1 MNIGIVGNGMII
13 DMAGEA
19 ITRQSDFTC
28 TAIVCRLGN
37 RDKAEKYAK
46 KFQIPRIYTDYQ
58 EFLEH
63 APVEAVYIGIVN
75 SEHYHYAKQALL
87 AGKHVILE
95 KPFTVSQKEAKELA
109 QIAGETG
116 KMLLEAI
123 YIRYCGWMESV
134 RKGAEHLG
142 RIKLIQCSYSQ
153 RSSRYDQYC
162 RKTVLPVFDPALG
175 GGALF
180 DLGIYC
186 VHFVDTVM
194 KNEKIQGISYKANR
208 GFNGVDTSGVLTISY
223 PESLAVCVCAKDSD
237 GARQAVIQGEE
248 GWIKV
253 EPFPVAERVVLY
265 KNHSDEVQI
274 LWQKTDSEKNFLLEE
289 FQELSHILKGNLRD
303 RAETGLEES
312 LRVMEVLEQTKN
324 N

>member
-13 DMAGEA
+13 ELAGDA
-19 ITRQSDFTC
+19 IIRQPDFTC
-28 TAIVCRLGN
+28 TAIVCRPKS
-37 RDKAEKYAK
+37 RDKAEAYAK
-46 KFQIPRIYTDYQ
+46 KFHIPGIYTDYR

-63 APVEAVYIGIVN
+63 APMEAVYIGIVN

-109 QIAGETG
+109 QIAEKTG

-134 RKGAEHLG
+134 RKGTECLG

-162 RKTVLPVFDPALG
+162 RGNVLPVFDPALG

-180 DLGIYC
+180 DLGVYC

-194 KNEKIQGISYKANR
+194 KHEKIQGITYKANR

-237 GARQAVIQGEE
+237 GARQAVIQGET
-248 GWIKV
+248 GWLKV
-253 EPFPVAERVVLY
+253 EPFPMAERVVLY
-265 KNHSDEVQI
+265 QNHSDKAQV
-274 LWQKTDSEKNFLLEE
+274 LWEKTDSEKNFLLEE
-289 FQELSHILKGNLRD
+289 FQELSRILKENLKD
-303 RAETGLEES
+303 RADAGLAES
-312 LRVMEVLEQTKN
+312 LRVMEVLEQAKN
-324 N
+324 S